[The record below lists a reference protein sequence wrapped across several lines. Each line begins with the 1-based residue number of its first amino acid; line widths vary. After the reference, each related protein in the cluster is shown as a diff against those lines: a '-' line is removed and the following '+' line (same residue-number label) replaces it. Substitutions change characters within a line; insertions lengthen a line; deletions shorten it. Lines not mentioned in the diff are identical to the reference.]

1 MSSALVV
8 IGAKKVNR
16 IHKNASDSEMDILL
30 SCMWEQMVPNHIYNY
45 VCNFYVVNIITYMY
59 FYMMGKEQ
67 SGQHVY
73 YDTVFT
79 LKIWRDLCKYF
90 W

>member
-8 IGAKKVNR
+8 IGTLRVNP
-16 IHKNASDSEMDILL
+16 IHKNASDSEMYIPL
-30 SCMWEQMVPNHIYNY
+30 SCMWKQMVPNHIYNY

-59 FYMMGKEQ
+59 FNMMGKEQ

-73 YDTVFT
+73 YYTVST
-79 LKIWRDLCKYF
+79 LKIWRDL
-90 W
+90 